1 VGEVVFESKPTEHC
15 WNSNSVHLLKNA
27 SSKAVVLKDLK
38 LKVEVVLF
46 ARVFDFICIESS
58 QIGDLPS
65 KASL

>member
-1 VGEVVFESKPTEHC
+1 VGEVVFESKPIEHC
-15 WNSNSVHLLKNA
+15 WNSNSVHLLRNA
-27 SSKAVVLKDLK
+27 SLKAVVLKDLK

-58 QIGDLPS
+58 QVGDFPS